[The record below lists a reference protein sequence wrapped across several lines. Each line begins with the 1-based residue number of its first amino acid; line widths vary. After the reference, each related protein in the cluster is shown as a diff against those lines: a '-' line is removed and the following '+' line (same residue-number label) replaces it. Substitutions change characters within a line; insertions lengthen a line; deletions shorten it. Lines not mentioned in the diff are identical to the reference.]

1 MTKTLFDV
9 AWEAKF
15 IEQSRGPSV
24 LMPDFLGLS
33 LVGTA
38 ANPLAQGNNKAPTD
52 PPGLTTIGDLVAQL
66 TEVMA
71 QPQSQ
76 GAGTPVPDFEAF
88 WWKPNPPG
96 QMIPEEI
103 YWKNL
108 NEAPPWNTP

>member
-1 MTKTLFDV
+1 
-9 AWEAKF
+9 
-15 IEQSRGPSV
+15 
-24 LMPDFLGLS
+24 
-33 LVGTA
+33 
-38 ANPLAQGNNKAPTD
+38 
-52 PPGLTTIGDLVAQL
+52 VAQL